1 MTGIIKI
8 AQANRWSSIALRF
21 AAMMLLLWNLQLSA
35 STVTWTGTGPNNNW
49 ASPGNW
55 SCNGGAC
62 TPPMSTALAGADVT
76 FPAGL
81 ASARLG
87 PVDTTT
93 GITLDSLTITGSEYT
108 SFTVNPGATL
118 TISNAGLNSSFS
130 LTGDGVTTANAISN
144 SGSILVTG
152 GTLTNASGIVMSA
165 TGSLSLSGATIVD
178 NTGGTINNASGGSLI
193 IGSAAI
199 VQNGMLVGAVTN
211 NGIITSA
218 GLNTVTFSSG
228 IVNGGTL
235 AGLMTT
241 DATLNAF
248 GTSNAVTNTGN
259 L

>member
-49 ASPGNW
+49 ASTGNW
-55 SCNGGAC
+55 TCDGGAC

-108 SFTVNPGATL
+108 AFTVNPGVTL
-118 TISNAGLNSSFS
+118 TISNTTLNSTFD
-130 LTGDGVTTANAISN
+130 LTGSGATVNAINNNGIIS
-144 SGSILVTG
+144 VTG
-152 GTLTNASGIVMSA
+152 GTLTNESGITIDNASA
-165 TGSLSLSGATIVD
+165 LSLSG
-178 NTGGTINNASGGSLI
+178 
-193 IGSAAI
+193 SA
-199 VQNGMLVGAVTN
+199 
-211 NGIITSA
+211 
-218 GLNTVTFSSG
+218 
-228 IVNGGTL
+228 
-235 AGLMTT
+235 
-241 DATLNAF
+241 
-248 GTSNAVTNTGN
+248 
-259 L
+259 